1 MLEKFDHMA
10 EPRKNVNVVVGDF
23 HLHHVDTAFH
33 RWLLDQRNEKVVFWS
48 FLVGLIGT
56 CILVIGSG
64 LLDDAIPS
72 NMPRGE
78 VINQVINAFST
89 CLVLCLHPERCL
101 HSYMLYRWQ
110 SSDQIKLREAYCKNG
125 TKRPNERLHLMLLL
139 VLWHLN
145 CVGQYVLCYL
155 NLQYT
160 AADRPGTL
168 VAICLVVSL
177 GAAIGASVYHS
188 HSPLGQDLEL
198 PHDDV
203 ERLVRI

>member
-78 VINQVINAFST
+78 VINQ
-89 CLVLCLHPERCL
+89 
-101 HSYMLYRWQ
+101 

-139 VLWHLN
+139 VLWQLN